1 MFQYDLKI
9 ADLVIR
15 IESQKRIVFDECFQ
29 PFLEASDSS
38 GRPDIRI
45 EVQFYEKDVLAYEKG
60 EKIADNI
67 LKAGDRIIRRYALQE
82 KEYLY
87 RIEYTGRKDF
97 YRLEVPELFK
107 DSFCNRVNMLLY
119 LSMERLLLPFRRILL
134 HASAVIYNGRAYI
147 FTAPS
152 GGGKSTHAALWEK
165 YYDAEILNGDKV
177 IIKTGADGCM
187 AYGGPIAGSSG
198 IYKQKKAPVAAIV
211 FLEKGTRNKVRTEIK
226 RKGYLKLYSQLIK
239 STWDEEY
246 NCRLLEL
253 AEMVIKTTPV
263 VTLTCTAE
271 REAVECIKNHLERL

>member
-15 IESQKRIVFDECFQ
+15 IESQKQIVFDECFQ
-29 PFLEASDSS
+29 PFLKVSDSS
-38 GRPDIRI
+38 GSPDIQI
-45 EVQFYEKDVLAYEKG
+45 EVQFYDEDAAVSEKG
-60 EKIADNI
+60 ERISEYVRKIN
-67 LKAGDRIIRRYALQE
+67 DRIVQRFE
-82 KEYLY
+82 VKPGVNLY
-87 RIEYTGRKDF
+87 RIEYIGRKEY
-97 YRLEVPELFK
+97 YRLEVPADFATH
-107 DSFCNRVNMLLY
+107 FCDRVNLLLY
-119 LSMERLLLPFRRILL
+119 LSMERLMLPFRRILL
-134 HASAVIYNGRAYI
+134 HASAVICRGKAYI
-147 FTAPS
+147 FAAPS

-211 FLEKGTRNKVRTEIK
+211 FLEKGNRNEVRTEIK

-246 NCRLLEL
+246 NCNLLEL
-253 AEMVIKTTPV
+253 AEIIIKTTPV
-263 VTLTCTAE
+263 VTLTCTAD
-271 REAVECIKNHLERL
+271 REAVECLKEYLERL